1 MSTSVQMP
9 GYQPSSAKLVSVIS
23 SHAHILS
30 GDTKDYDAL
39 LDLVGDA
46 RLVLL
51 GEATH
56 GTHEFYRERARI
68 TQRLIAEKNFTAVAV
83 EADWPDAY
91 RVNRYVRN
99 INISGTPN
107 DENAKQALDGF
118 KRFPSWMWRNADVAE
133 FVEWLR
139 EYNDRANS
147 STPKAGF
154 YGLDLYSLFTS
165 IEEVLRC
172 LSKIDPAAA
181 QRARERYACFDHFN
195 KDGLLYAHMTSVGTS
210 KSCEQYVISQLSDLY
225 AQAVN
230 KQKIVGQKAGEEL
243 FYTQQNARLIVHA
256 EEYYRT
262 MFKGQISSWN
272 LRDQHMAETLDNLM
286 VHLTQV
292 NNMPAKIV
300 VWAHNSHVGDAR
312 GSEFGLQGKWNLG
325 QLARTMYGGEA
336 LLVGFTTGHGTV
348 TAASNW
354 DAFPEAKRVRP
365 ALPDSYEAVLHDT
378 GIPSFMLSL
387 RDRNSLRQVLS
398 SRRLT
403 RVIGVIYRPE
413 TERESHYLYSLF
425 PQQFDA
431 VLHFDET
438 RALEP
443 LDPASHLVG
452 GDVPETFPGGF

>member
-1 MSTSVQMP
+1 MPTPIRMP
-9 GYQPSSAKLVSVIS
+9 GYRPSAKLSSVIS
-23 SHAHILS
+23 SHAHTLN
-30 GDTKDYDAL
+30 GAANDYDAL
-39 LDLVGDA
+39 LDLIGDA
-46 RLVLL
+46 RFILL

-99 INISGTPN
+99 VKVSGAPN
-107 DENAKQALDGF
+107 DENAGQALDGF
-118 KRFPSWMWRNADVAE
+118 KRFPSWMWRNTDVAE

-139 EYNDRANS
+139 EYNDHAIS
-147 STPKAGF
+147 SKPKVGF

-172 LSKIDPAAA
+172 LTKIDPAAA

-195 KDGLLYAHMTSVGTS
+195 KDGLLYGHMASVGTS
-210 KSCEQYVISQLSDLY
+210 KSCEQYVISQLNDLY
-225 AQAVN
+225 TQEVN
-230 KQKIVGQKAGEEL
+230 KQKIVGQKTGEAL
-243 FYTQQNARLIVHA
+243 FYTQQNARLIVNA

-262 MFKGQISSWN
+262 MFNGQVSSWN

-286 VHLTQV
+286 VHLTQA

-312 GSEFGLQGKWNLG
+312 ACEFGLQGKWNLG

-336 LLVGFTTGHGTV
+336 VLIGFTTDHGTV

-354 DAFPEAKRVRP
+354 DSFPEEKRVCP
-365 ALPDSYEAVLHDT
+365 ALQDSYETALHDT
-378 GIPSFMLSL
+378 GIPNFMLSL
-387 RDRNSLRQVLS
+387 REKNSLRQVLS
-398 SRRLT
+398 SQRLT

-413 TERESHYLYSLF
+413 TERQSHYLYSLL

-431 VLHFDET
+431 ILHFDET
-438 RALEP
+438 CALKP
-443 LDPASHLVG
+443 LDPSSHLVG
-452 GDVPETFPGGF
+452 GDAPETFPGGL

>member
-1 MSTSVQMP
+1 MTTPIKMS
-9 GYQPSSAKLVSVIS
+9 GYRPSSAKLNAVIN
-23 SHAHILS
+23 SHAHILN
-30 GDTKDYDAL
+30 GAANDYDPL

-46 RLVLL
+46 RVVLL

-56 GTHEFYRERARI
+56 GTREFYRERARI
-68 TQRLIAEKNFTAVAV
+68 TQRLITEKDFTAVAV

-99 INISGTPN
+99 FNISGTPN

-139 EYNDRANS
+139 EYNDRAKG

-154 YGLDLYSLFTS
+154 YGLDLYSLFSS

-195 KDGLLYAHMTSVGTS
+195 KDGLLYGHMTSVGTS

-225 AQAVN
+225 TQAAN
-230 KQKIVGQKAGEEL
+230 KQKIVGQKAGEAL

-286 VHLTQV
+286 AHLTQA

-300 VWAHNSHVGDAR
+300 VWAHNSHIGDAR
-312 GSEFGLQGKWNLG
+312 ASEFGLQGKWNLG
-325 QLARTMYGGEA
+325 QLARTMYGAEA
-336 LLVGFTTGHGTV
+336 LLIGLTTGHGTV

-354 DAFPEAKRVRP
+354 DAFPEVKSVGL
-365 ALPDSYEAVLHDT
+365 ALQDSYEAVLHDS
-378 GIPSFMLSL
+378 GIPSFMLSF
-387 RDRNSLRQVLS
+387 REKNSLRQVLS
-398 SRRLT
+398 SHRLT

-413 TERESHYLYSLF
+413 TERQSHYMYSLL

-431 VLHFDET
+431 ILHFDET
-438 RALEP
+438 RAVEP
-443 LDPASHLVG
+443 LDPANHLVG
-452 GDVPETFPGGF
+452 EEVPNTFPGGF